1 MKLLRISN
9 NNGEFLTSE
18 GQYLQIDQINK
29 DDLLRLVN
37 LTIEKD
43 PFEFDQYDENAI
55 KNLAHRVIYKS
66 VIRKLEDLRAR
77 RKEFADEAARL
88 FHEDYEKYRQE

>member
-9 NNGEFLTSE
+9 SNGEFLTSE
-18 GQYLQIDQINK
+18 SEYLGIDRINK

-37 LTIEKD
+37 LTIEND
-43 PFEFDQYDENAI
+43 AIELDQYDENAI
-55 KNLAHRVIYKS
+55 KNLAHRVIYRS
-66 VIRKLEDLRAR
+66 VIQKLEDLRAR

-88 FHEDYEKYRQE
+88 FHEDYERYRQE